1 MTLPCERYN
10 AIKYTEQFLKD
21 LMDPKKT
28 PRVPKD
34 IRHMA
39 YRCLRHYPSGYNL
52 DLLATKCPEIIET
65 PNPIDEVNMLLY
77 NYEEK
82 KRVRDKGVS

>member
-10 AIKYTEQFLKD
+10 AIKYTENFLKD

-28 PRVPKD
+28 PRVPKE
-34 IRHMA
+34 IRQMA

-52 DLLATKCPEIIET
+52 DLLATKCPDVIQT
-65 PNPIDEVNMLLY
+65 PNPIDDLSMLMHG
-77 NYEEK
+77 YEEK
-82 KRVRDKGVS
+82 KRVRNNGMP